1 MERWRQRV
9 AGLAGWRR
17 WLLSFALGAA
27 AAGALPPLNAIPV
40 LLVSFPGLLWLC
52 ETSPRRRDAF
62 VIGWWFGFGHFVIG
76 LYWLANAFLVD
87 ADRFAWMI
95 PIAVV
100 GLPAVLA
107 VFPALAVAAQKA
119 IGYRGAGAGFSFAVV
134 WTASEWVRGH
144 VLTGFPWNLTGY
156 SWSFSVEVLQITAVF
171 GIYGLSLIT
180 IALACLPATFG
191 DTAARRS
198 SVQLH
203 LAGIVV
209 IVALWSYGHVRLA
222 AAPSLAESDVTI
234 RIVQANIAQA
244 DKWKAEHRDSN
255 FHRYLQM
262 SGAEG
267 FPDLIVWPETAAPY
281 FISREA
287 RRRQEIA
294 GILADGSF
302 LVTGAPRISPA
313 LEKDVRVWN
322 SVVAID
328 RKGDVAAIY
337 DKVHLVPFGE
347 YLPLRPL
354 LRLLGVD
361 KLVYGPIDYSA
372 GNGPAALRLGT
383 VPPFGPLICYEAI
396 FSGAVIE
403 RSARPSWLLNVSNDG
418 WYGIS
423 AGPHQHFAMARVRSV
438 EEGLPLV
445 RAANT
450 GISGVVDSFGRVVAR
465 IGLDEAG
472 IVDALLPHR
481 IEPETLF
488 GRFGDLATLW
498 LAILMVVVG
507 RISGAITRRMSGN

>member
-9 AGLAGWRR
+9 EGLLGWRR

-27 AAGALPPLNAIPV
+27 AAAALPPLNAIPV

-62 VIGWWFGFGHFVIG
+62 VVGWWFGLGHFLIG
-76 LYWLANAFLVD
+76 FYWLANAFLVD
-87 ADRFAWMI
+87 AERFAWMI

-100 GLPAVLA
+100 ALPAVLA
-107 VFPALAVAAQKA
+107 VFPALAVAAQRTIGLRGGGA
-119 IGYRGAGAGFSFAVV
+119 IFTFAVI
-134 WTASEWVRGH
+134 WTASEWARGH
-144 VLTGFPWNLTGY
+144 LLTGFPWNLMGY
-156 SWSFSVEVLQITAVF
+156 SWTFSVEVLQITAVF

-180 IALACLPATFG
+180 IALAGLPATFG
-191 DTAARRS
+191 DPGARRS
-198 SVQLH
+198 SVKLH
-203 LAGIVV
+203 LVGVV
-209 IVALWSYGHVRLA
+209 VMVALWSYGHVRLA

-244 DKWKAEHRDSN
+244 DKWKPEHRDRN
-255 FHRYLQM
+255 FRRYLQM

-281 FISREA
+281 FMSREA
-287 RRRQEIA
+287 RRRRAIA
-294 GILADGSF
+294 DILPDGSF
-302 LVTGAPRISPA
+302 LVTGAPRISPHS
-313 LEKDVRVWN
+313 EKDVRVWN

-328 RKGDVAAIY
+328 RSGDVLAIY
-337 DKVHLVPFGE
+337 DKFHLVPFGE

-361 KLVYGPIDYSA
+361 KLVYGPVDYSA
-372 GNGPAALRLGT
+372 GNGPTVLSLGT
-383 VPPFGPLICYEAI
+383 VPTFGPLICYEAI
-396 FSGAVIE
+396 FPGAVVE
-403 RSARPSWLLNVSNDG
+403 RSVRPSWLLNVSNDG

-450 GISGVVDSFGRVVAR
+450 GVSGVVDSFGRVVAR

-472 IVDALLPHR
+472 TVDVPLPHR
-481 IEPETLF
+481 IESETFF
-488 GRFGDLATLW
+488 GRFGDLATLC
-498 LAILMVVVG
+498 LATLVVVLG
-507 RISGAITRRMSGN
+507 IIPGVMTRRRSRD